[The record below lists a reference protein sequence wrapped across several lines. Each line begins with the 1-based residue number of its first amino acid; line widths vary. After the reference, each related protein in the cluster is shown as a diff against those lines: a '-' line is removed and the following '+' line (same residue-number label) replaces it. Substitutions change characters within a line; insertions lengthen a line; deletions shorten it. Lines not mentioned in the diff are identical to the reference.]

1 MIIAA
6 IFLALLIV
14 GAVYLTHKIAYQV
27 GYEAGDAAR
36 DCKATK
42 ECEECVI
49 RGIYLNDEQK
59 RREKIAVGKA
69 GE

>member
-14 GAVYLTHKIAYQV
+14 GAVYMSHKIAYQV

-42 ECEECVI
+42 ECEAW
-49 RGIYLNDEQK
+49 LNAPAKDE
-59 RREKIAVGKA
+59 ED
-69 GE
+69 E